1 MAPEIE
7 VTAVLPQTL
16 GFLTAQVDDINA
28 STDKISDALTTI
40 VLGIASRSYG
50 NVSDIQNAINEGIIT
65 KDTYILYGFGPFASV
80 DTAGNILKKF
90 PILS

>member
-1 MAPEIE
+1 MAAEIQ
-7 VTAVLPQTL
+7 VAAVLPQTL

-40 VLGIASRSYG
+40 VLGIATRSYG
-50 NVSDIQNAINEGIIT
+50 NVSHIQDAINGGIIT
-65 KDTYILYGFGPFASV
+65 RDTYILYGDGPFASV

>member
-50 NVSDIQNAINEGIIT
+50 NASDIQNAINEGIIT
-65 KDTYILYGFGPFASV
+65 RDTYILYGHGPFASV